1 VVYLPIQRGG
11 EIMPDKYVRV
21 TFDVEIKMSE
31 KKARKFDKARTV
43 VRRGEK
49 WLDHNHK
56 MRTISP
62 EKYRKQKDYHDMFL
76 FNLTDKLSGRLWSMA
91 WCDKHNLEDDGWKE
105 KYSRETYSLLGIG
118 TSIHNLNYYD
128 DYDNCTYGFECE
140 DE

>member
-1 VVYLPIQRGG
+1 
-11 EIMPDKYVRV
+11 MPDKYVRV

-31 KKARKFDKARTV
+31 KKARKFEKARTAV
-43 VRRGEK
+43 QRGEK

-76 FNLTDKLSGRLWSMA
+76 WKLARNLKSRLEEMTVVDADKLR
-91 WCDKHNLEDDGWKE
+91 GWKVR
-105 KYSRETYSLLGIG
+105 YSRETYSLLGIG
-118 TSIHNLNYYD
+118 TSIHKLNYQD
-128 DYDNCTYGFECE
+128 DYDNCTYGFECRNFI

>member
-1 VVYLPIQRGG
+1 
-11 EIMPDKYVRV
+11 MPDKYVRV

-62 EKYRKQKDYHDMFL
+62 EKYRKQKYYHDMFL
-76 FNLTDKLSGRLWSMA
+76 WKLATKLSNRL
-91 WCDKHNLEDDGWKE
+91 HYGDDEWKV

-118 TSIHNLNYYD
+118 TSMHNLNYYD
-128 DYDNCTYGFECE
+128 DYDNCNYGFECR